1 MAIELGIPAVA
12 GSAYFAVAGQTVN
25 FVACALGGYAVLMAL
40 VQLRLIPIYYRL
52 PFTPGAWS
60 FTFAYAAAAADAL
73 GWLTIKKPPGTT
85 GYAVAIIALL
95 TAFIAWIAVRTV
107 TLAVHGNRS

>member
-1 MAIELGIPAVA
+1 
-12 GSAYFAVAGQTVN
+12 VAGQTVN
-25 FVACALGGYAVLMAL
+25 FVACVLGGYAVLRAL
-40 VQLRLIPIYYRL
+40 VQLRLIPVYYRL

-73 GWLTIKKPPGTT
+73 GWLTIEKPPGTT
-85 GYAVAIIALL
+85 GYAIAIIALL

-107 TLAVHGNRS
+107 ALAVRRDRS